1 MKIEQAKEERPKS
14 MECAKLL
21 AICCR
26 ANSFMVI
33 MLATHLQMAKNQ
45 KPTLAPKITWHRNA
59 CFCFVYSAQSR
70 QKRPKLFELIQ
81 RKKINDSTSDP
92 LLDGKHFPISFGP
105 PDFPLRLA
113 VWTFVAFDFHPIK

>member
-33 MLATHLQMAKNQ
+33 MLATHLQMAKIHTAAELCPND
-45 KPTLAPKITWHRNA
+45 LASKWLLCLFSPLD
-59 CFCFVYSAQSR
+59 SSR
-70 QKRPKLFELIQ
+70 QKEAKAL
-81 RKKINDSTSDP
+81 
-92 LLDGKHFPISFGP
+92 
-105 PDFPLRLA
+105 
-113 VWTFVAFDFHPIK
+113 